1 MSAGQPNYPDGGEML
16 SSFGRMVIAVCV
28 SCVVLSGCSDERLD
42 PGALDAVSA
51 SVARTTATAGPVT
64 VVVPDSILSIGDTI
78 RVSATARN
86 SRTRRDVT
94 SLVRFSYHSAD
105 NSVATVDRRGLVTA
119 RGKGNTRIVV
129 RSALG
134 RVSVGISVENAA
146 TDSTPDSA
154 TDSAPTVVT
163 VDSSSI
169 LRNVPDAP
177 AAVPEAAPPVLMGP
191 NEIAPELGVTPPFN
205 APALPA
211 ASVNVSMPRVTGRSI
226 KVPAGDNAALQAALN
241 AAVGGDEVVLANNAD
256 YVGNFILPKHS
267 GTDVVVVR
275 SETVNVPAGTRVT
288 PSRASSFAR
297 ISTTNVAAAI
307 ATADAA
313 SKWRLVGL
321 SIILRPGAVDNYGI
335 VSLGRGNETALSQF
349 VSDIVLDR
357 VLISGGETG
366 NTSRCVSFNGN
377 ALAVIDSWLADCH
390 AKGRDAQGIGGWT
403 GQGPFLIENNHI
415 EGSGQ
420 AVMFGGADPSVQDV
434 TPSDATI
441 RGNHFFKPMSWIN
454 GRWTVKAAFEL
465 KHARRVLFEGNVIEN
480 HWADAQTG
488 FAILFQAVSQDNH
501 APWSKVWDVTI
512 RNNIIRNSTSG
523 FNLLSRYNNA
533 GQLPRDPSR
542 RILLRNN
549 LFLNVGKDPVSGANG
564 RLMQL
569 MGDHEDVS
577 VIQNTFFGAPEANNA
592 VMFDGAPSK
601 RLTLFNNV
609 FSKNAYGILGSGF
622 GEGNAS
628 LVNFA
633 PSAIVEGNVLT
644 GQSERFY
651 PSRNSFPSTMATSD
665 FVNAAGGDY
674 TLRAS
679 VSYSANGGSLV
690 GVNGA
695 AVRAATANAVVP

>member
-16 SSFGRMVIAVCV
+16 SSFRSMFVTTLL
-28 SCVVLSGCSDERLD
+28 SCFTLSACSSDMFE
-42 PGALDAVSA
+42 PGAFNAVSA
-51 SVARTTATAGPVT
+51 SVSRTTRTAGAIT
-64 VVVPDSILSIGDTI
+64 VVVPDSILSVGDTI
-78 RVSATARN
+78 RLHAAAHN
-86 SRTRRDVT
+86 SRTRRNV
-94 SLVRFSYHSAD
+94 SNVVRFIYSSAD
-105 NSVATVDRRGLVTA
+105 TSIATVDRRGLVTA
-119 RGKGNTRIVV
+119 RAKGTTRIVV
-129 RSALG
+129 RSLLG
-134 RVSVGISVENAA
+134 RVSVGISVE
-146 TDSTPDSA
+146 SGEPDVA
-154 TDSAPTVVT
+154 T
-163 VDSSSI
+163 VDSTTA
-169 LRNVPDAP
+169 RNVPDVPP
-177 AAVPEAAPPVLMGP
+177 AAPEAAPEAAPPANVPELVS
-191 NEIAPELGVTPPFN
+191 PELGVTPPFN
-205 APALPA
+205 APMLPA
-211 ASVNVSMPRVTGRSI
+211 ARVDVSMPSVTGKTIR
-226 KVPAGDNAALQAALN
+226 VPGGDNAALQAALN
-241 AAVGGDEVVLANNAD
+241 AAVGGDEIVLANNAD
-256 YVGNFILPKHS
+256 YVGNFVLPRHAGS
-267 GTDVVVVR
+267 GFVIVR
-275 SETVNVPAGTRVT
+275 SETVGVPAGTRVT
-288 PSRASSFAR
+288 PSRASNFAR

-313 SKWRLVGL
+313 SKWRLIGISV
-321 SIILRPGAVDNYGI
+321 ILRPGAVDNYGI
-335 VSLGRGNETALSQF
+335 VTLGRGNETALSQF

-357 VLISGGETG
+357 VLITGGETG

-377 ALAVIDSWLADCH
+377 SLAVIDSWLADCH

-454 GRWTVKAAFEL
+454 SRWTVKAAFEL
-465 KHARRVLFEGNVIEN
+465 KHARRVLFEGNVIQN

-501 APWSKVWDVTI
+501 ALWSKVWDVTV

-523 FNLLSRYNNA
+523 FNLLSRYSNN
-533 GQLPRDPSR
+533 GLVPHDPTR
-542 RILLRNN
+542 RILVRNN

-564 RLMQL
+564 RMMQL

-577 VIQNTFFGAPEANNA
+577 IIQNTFYGAVDANNA
-592 VMFDGAPSK
+592 VMFDGAPNK

-609 FSKNAYGILGSGF
+609 FSKNAYGIIGSGF

-633 PSAIVEGNVLT
+633 PNAIVEGNALT
-644 GQSERFY
+644 GQAERFY
-651 PSRNSFPSTMATSD
+651 PSRNSFPTAIANSD

-674 TLRAS
+674 TLRAT

-695 AVRAATANAVVP
+695 AVRAATANAIVP

>member
-16 SSFGRMVIAVCV
+16 SSFRSMLVTTMVTCV
-28 SCVVLSGCSDERLD
+28 ALSGCSSDMFE

-51 SVARTTATAGPVT
+51 SVTRSTTTAGPIT
-64 VVVPDSILSIGDTI
+64 VVVPDSILSVGDTI
-78 RVSATARN
+78 RLSATARN
-86 SRTRRDVT
+86 SRTRRDV
-94 SLVRFSYHSAD
+94 SNVVRFLYSSAD
-105 NSVATVDRRGLVTA
+105 TSVDRRGLVTA
-119 RGKGNTRIVV
+119 KAPGTTKIVV
-129 RSALG
+129 RSMLG
-134 RVSVGISVENAA
+134 RVSVVIAVETDAPVVA
-146 TDSTPDSA
+146 TLDSA
-154 TDSAPTVVT
+154 TARNIPDVPT
-163 VDSSSI
+163 
-169 LRNVPDAP
+169 
-177 AAVPEAAPPVLMGP
+177 AAPEPDPEPAPPLSGP
-191 NEIAPELGVTPPFN
+191 NEVSPELGVTPPFN
-205 APALPA
+205 APMLPA
-211 ASVNVSMPRVTGRSI
+211 ATVNVAMPRVTGKTIR
-226 KVPAGDNAALQAALN
+226 VPAGDNAALQAALN

-256 YVGNFILPKHS
+256 YVGNFVLPKHS
-267 GTDVVVVR
+267 GSDVVIVR
-275 SETVNVPAGTRVT
+275 SETVGVPAGTRVT
-288 PSRASSFAR
+288 PARASSFAR

-307 ATADAA
+307 ATGDGA
-313 SKWRLVGL
+313 SKWRLMGISVH
-321 SIILRPGAVDNYGI
+321 LRPGAVDNYGI
-335 VSLGRGNETALSQF
+335 VTLGRGNETAISQF
-349 VSDIVLDR
+349 VTDIVLDR

-465 KHARRVLFEGNVIEN
+465 KHARRVLFEGNVIQN

-501 APWSKVWDVTI
+501 ALWSKVWDVTV

-523 FNLLSRYNNA
+523 FNLLSRYSNN
-533 GQLPRDPSR
+533 GLVPRDPTR
-542 RILLRNN
+542 RILVRNN

-564 RLMQL
+564 RMMQL

-577 VIQNTFFGAPEANNA
+577 VIQNTFFGAAEANNA
-592 VMFDGAPSK
+592 VMFDGAPNK

-633 PSAIVEGNVLT
+633 PNAIVEGNVLT
-644 GQSERFY
+644 GQTERFY
-651 PSRNSFPSTMATSD
+651 PSRNSFPSSISTAD

-674 TLRAS
+674 TLRAT

-695 AVRAATANAVVP
+695 AIRAATANAIVP